1 MQTDTKTVQTKITY
15 ATMTADR
22 MEDLHRELDTAI
34 ERVKSTFGRSCPL
47 MIGGREVRASSE
59 FDDRSPIDTRILLGR
74 FQSAGRE
81 QVRDAIAAAKA
92 AFPAWS
98 ARPWR
103 DRVALLKKVADT
115 IRDHRFELS
124 ALMGYEAG
132 KNRLECVGDV
142 EESADLIEYYCNEG
156 EKHDGFTTKLGTL
169 GPGEE
174 NYSVLR
180 PYGVWAVISP
190 FNFPL
195 ALAAGPSG
203 GALVAGN
210 TVVFKPASVTP
221 LLGYKLY
228 EMMMEAGVPAGVFN
242 FVTGGGSTA
251 GQELIDNPDVDGIVF
266 TGSKDVGMHLIRDN
280 ASRAVPRPL
289 IIEMGGKNPALVMA
303 SADLDKASNGVMRS
317 AFGAQGQK
325 CSACSRVYVARSV
338 RDEFV
343 RLLVEKTKKIK
354 IGNPLDRDVYLGPVI
369 NEDAVKTYE
378 RAVAQAKADG
388 GKILTGGRRITDGE
402 LAHGYFV
409 EPTIIDGLPTSHPLF
424 SEELFVPIMVVGD
437 VMTLDEAIEL
447 ANRTEYGLTA
457 GIFSE
462 DDREIQ
468 QFFDRI
474 QAGVTYANR
483 RAGATTGAWP
493 GINSFGGWKASG
505 STGRG
510 AGVPWHEL
518 LAPLPA
524 DAVPRRQPVAAP
536 EVLARPEAAAIAD
549 WQQLVVELSAG
560 SAGLRIL
567 LVVLDGSGRPIS
579 ASDAVLRT
587 ETVSD
592 MGNDAA
598 GGGWG

>member
-1 MQTDTKTVQTKITY
+1 METDVKRTQQKITY

-22 MEDLHRELDTAI
+22 MEDIHRELDAAI
-34 ERVKSTFGRSCPL
+34 DKVKASFGKSYP
-47 MIGGREVRASSE
+47 MVIGGKDVKASAE
-59 FDDRSPIDTRILLGR
+59 FDDRSPIDTRILLGT
-74 FQSAGRE
+74 FQSGGRQE
-81 QVRDAIAAAKA
+81 VKDAIAAAKA
-92 AFPAWS
+92 AYPAWS
-98 ARPWR
+98 ARPWQ
-103 DRVALLKKVADT
+103 DRVAMLKSVANR
-115 IRDHRFELS
+115 IRDHRWELS
-124 ALMGYEAG
+124 ALMGFEAG

-142 EESADLIEYYCNEG
+142 EESADLIEYYCDQMTE
-156 EKHDGFTTKLGTL
+156 HQGFTKKLGTL

-174 NYSVLR
+174 NFSVLR

-203 GALVAGN
+203 GALVSGN

-221 LLGYKLY
+221 FIGYKLM
-228 EMMMEAGVPAGVFN
+228 EMMREAGIPDGVFN

-251 GQELIDNPDVDGIVF
+251 GQELIDNADIDGIVF

-280 ASRAVPRPL
+280 ATRPFPRPL
-289 IIEMGGKNPALVMA
+289 VIEMGGKNPSLIMR
-303 SADLDKASNGVMRS
+303 SADLDKASDGVWRS

-325 CSACSRVYVARSV
+325 CSANSRVYVAKPI

-354 IGNPLDRDVYLGPVI
+354 IGNPLNRDVYLGPVI

-388 GKILTGGRRITDGE
+388 GKILTGGRRLTDGDF
-402 LAHGYFV
+402 AHGYFV

-424 SEELFVPIMVVGD
+424 AEELFVPITVIGD
-437 VMTLDEAIEL
+437 VVSLDEAIDL
-447 ANRTEYGLTA
+447 ANGTEYGLTA

-474 QAGVTYANR
+474 HAGVTYANR

-510 AGVPWHEL
+510 TGGPYYV
-518 LAPLPA
+518 
-524 DAVPRRQPVAAP
+524 
-536 EVLARPEAAAIAD
+536 
-549 WQQLVVELSAG
+549 QQFMREQSRV
-560 SAGLRIL
+560 RI
-567 LVVLDGSGRPIS
+567 R
-579 ASDAVLRT
+579 
-587 ETVSD
+587 
-592 MGNDAA
+592 
-598 GGGWG
+598 